1 MNKLKNRKS
10 LSLIVILGTILL
22 VLLLK
27 WTAPEKTPDMKPL
40 PKARVEL
47 FEVKTKDIVFGETLL
62 GRLVPQRRAQLRFE
76 VSGRVQVRHVEPGD
90 RVDANQMLLSLDDGD
105 YKNLFEDANAQLQ
118 VERAA
123 VKRDRELLTLASQSR
138 ALQEK
143 EVKRLQRLI
152 KKSLTSFST
161 LDNARQ
167 QLSKLKLEE
176 AQLNYSVESSA
187 ARLEIRRS
195 ALEKANRNLQR
206 SNLTSPWP
214 GVVNQVTAQIGDY
227 VTPTK
232 SVIEIIDDSALEFVL
247 TVQGK
252 IAHQLDKDLQIDV
265 VVNANTVKGTLVA
278 LQTDPD
284 PATFTHEV
292 RVRLPQ
298 NTGYPG
304 QVVSAHFTLP
314 ALKDAIYIPA
324 TALAYENE
332 KYFIML
338 YKDGQLSKKEINAGL
353 RVSNEQVVLSG
364 LSVGDKIVS
373 RDVASLSDGQAVETS
388 KK

>member
-1 MNKLKNRKS
+1 MLKNRKS

-47 FEVKTKDIVFGETLL
+47 FEVKTKDIAFGETLL
-62 GRLVPQRRAQLRFE
+62 GRLIPQRRAQLRFE
-76 VSGRVQVRHVEPGD
+76 VSGRIKARHVEPGD
-90 RVDANQMLLSLDDGD
+90 RVDANQVLLSLDDSD

-118 VERAA
+118 VELAA
-123 VKRDRELLTLASQSR
+123 VKRDQKLLILSSQSR

-143 EVKRLQRLI
+143 EVNRLQRLI
-152 KKSLTSFST
+152 KKSLTSVST
-161 LDNARQ
+161 LDSARQ
-167 QLSKLKLEE
+167 QLSKLKFEE
-176 AQLNYSVESSA
+176 AQLSYSVESSA

-206 SNLTSPWP
+206 CNLTSPWA
-214 GVVNQVTAQIGDY
+214 GVVNQVTVQTGDY
-227 VTPTK
+227 VTPVK
-232 SVIEIIDDSALEFVL
+232 SIIDIIDDSALEFVL

-252 IAHQLDKDLQIDV
+252 IAYQLDKDLQINVEINGD
-265 VVNANTVKGTLVA
+265 TVKGTLVA

-284 PATFTHEV
+284 PTTFTHEV
-292 RVRLPQ
+292 RVRLPK

-314 ALKDAIYIPA
+314 ALKDAIYIPV
-324 TALAYENE
+324 TALAYENQ
-332 KYFIML
+332 KYFVML
-338 YKDGQLSKKEINAGL
+338 YKNGQLHKREINAGL
-353 RVSNEQVVLSG
+353 RVDNEQVVLSG
-364 LSVGDKIVS
+364 LSVGDKVVS
-373 RDVASLSDGQAVETS
+373 RDVASLSEGQTVETS